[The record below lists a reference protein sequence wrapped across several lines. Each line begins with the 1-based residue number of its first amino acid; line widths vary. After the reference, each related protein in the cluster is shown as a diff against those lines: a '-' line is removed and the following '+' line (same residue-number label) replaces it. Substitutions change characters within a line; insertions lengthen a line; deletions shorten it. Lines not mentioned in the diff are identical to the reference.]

1 MSGIRICVIGAGP
14 SGMSTLHHFARM
26 KNMPELQIYWFELH
40 AGLDE
45 NGEPVHSSMYKYM
58 WCNGMKEAYE
68 YPDYTFEQHFGQ
80 PTPSFPSRVV
90 MRDYLEGRFTRGAPG
105 GRDFK
110 AYIRFNTAVRFVKY
124 HDDKQ
129 EFTVTVN
136 DYNTG
141 ETKEEIFSHVIVANG
156 IYSAPNLPDFPGLN
170 DFQGRILH
178 SHDFRDAREFSQKKV
193 LIVGAGYSGED
204 IVLHCIKFDAKRVI
218 LSHRTRPKGET
229 CIMPDS
235 VEEKPLVER
244 FDSSKAYFK
253 DGTSADID
261 AVILT
266 TGYRNYFPFLEDR
279 FRIAEETH
287 VYPKGLYKGALF
299 LGQGNNRLLY
309 VGVLEQFNTLNYLEV
324 IANWACK
331 FIMGELEGE
340 PRDSKHMQAD
350 ADEWHSKANACASES
365 DVVKFQ
371 TALISHLAELGGY
384 NPTVAKNTE
393 TIMEWIRV
401 RKESLGLANYRD
413 NCYRSMYTGKVSPKQ
428 KPFMQNYD
436 ESIEAYLKCE

>member
-1 MSGIRICVIGAGP
+1 M
-14 SGMSTLHHFARM
+14 
-26 KNMPELQIYWFELH
+26 
-40 AGLDE
+40 
-45 NGEPVHSSMYKYM
+45 
-58 WCNGMKEAYE
+58 
-68 YPDYTFEQHFGQ
+68 
-80 PTPSFPSRVV
+80 
-90 MRDYLEGRFTRGAPG
+90 
-105 GRDFK
+105 
-110 AYIRFNTAVRFVKY
+110 KY

-156 IYSAPNLPDFPGLN
+156 IYSTPNLPDFPGLN

-287 VYPKGLYKGALF
+287 VYPKGLYK
-299 LGQGNNRLLY
+299 
-309 VGVLEQFNTLNYLEV
+309 
-324 IANWACK
+324 
-331 FIMGELEGE
+331 E
-340 PRDSKHMQAD
+340 PYS
-350 ADEWHSKANACASES
+350 
-365 DVVKFQ
+365 
-371 TALISHLAELGGY
+371 
-384 NPTVAKNTE
+384 
-393 TIMEWIRV
+393 
-401 RKESLGLANYRD
+401 
-413 NCYRSMYTGKVSPKQ
+413 
-428 KPFMQNYD
+428 
-436 ESIEAYLKCE
+436 